1 MYLTFID
8 PILAVLGQNCL
19 CDYVIVWY
27 KDFIAALSSF
37 PARVETDVYKYLFRP
52 GNSIVQLKNPDQ
64 SRNQKS
70 HNHVQF
76 QAKIAEIGSM
86 KARYMMLVSTS
97 IYSSRGI
104 QWCIYKYPNI
114 TQSQS
119 HKNMFHFDQK
129 GLKLNLMFNDMILV
143 CKIIYSVQWCI

>member
-19 CDYVIVWY
+19 CDYVIVWC

-37 PARVETDVYKYLFRP
+37 PARVDTDVYKYLIRP
-52 GNSIVQLKNPDQ
+52 GNSIVQLKKPEIPNHAIK
-64 SRNQKS
+64 KS

-86 KARYMMLVSTS
+86 KGRYMVLVSTS

-104 QWCIYKYPNI
+104 Q
-114 TQSQS
+114 
-119 HKNMFHFDQK
+119 
-129 GLKLNLMFNDMILV
+129 
-143 CKIIYSVQWCI
+143 